1 MNEAATG
8 RHAIDLGETGMEQR
22 QYLRNTV
29 KAVASLG
36 WHLLYFND
44 SHIICRPAYTPHETS
59 IALTVSVSQGHAEII
74 VEHAAPYYADE
85 QPVIGYA
92 SLLANAIHEVIKQE
106 EENKRN
112 LNPADRSPY
121 GALVPSADYLITPA
135 VVYINVAIWIAM
147 IVSGISPL
155 HPTTQS
161 LYAWGGNHG
170 PSVAAGQWWRLLTYM
185 ALHGGGMHLLMNTF
199 ALLYGGMYL
208 EPLLGKVRF
217 AAVYV
222 LTGIVAGL
230 ASIWI
235 HPYSV
240 GVGASG
246 AIFGIYGAML
256 AILTTNYLRKTW
268 RTTLRRSLLLFVIY
282 NLVMGLQGNTD
293 NAAHI
298 GGLISGLA
306 IGYALYPGLK
316 KGEKLPK
323 QLKIIAFASAITI
336 VLATATIL
344 VMRS

>member
-1 MNEAATG
+1 M
-8 RHAIDLGETGMEQR
+8 
-22 QYLRNTV
+22 
-29 KAVASLG
+29 
-36 WHLLYFND
+36 
-44 SHIICRPAYTPHETS
+44 
-59 IALTVSVSQGHAEII
+59 
-74 VEHAAPYYADE
+74 
-85 QPVIGYA
+85 
-92 SLLANAIHEVIKQE
+92 
-106 EENKRN
+106 
-112 LNPADRSPY
+112 
-121 GALVPSADYLITPA
+121 
-135 VVYINVAIWIAM
+135 
-147 IVSGISPL
+147 
-155 HPTTQS
+155 
-161 LYAWGGNHG
+161 
-170 PSVAAGQWWRLLTYM
+170 
-185 ALHGGGMHLLMNTF
+185 LMNTF

-316 KGEKLPK
+316 KEEKLSK